1 MNDIKVTYRISM
13 RDYHMA
19 VYYASAI
26 RYSTAVKIL
35 VVSGFIAAAIWFGA
49 SAGFIPMIMLPAY
62 LFLGYLIWFLF
73 RVALIEHSILK
84 YAKSKESILGK
95 EMSVTFSKGQM
106 KIETPYNGKSSSCPI
121 ENLACVFEMSDLFL
135 VYFNGEQTCIIP
147 TRAFSGGD
155 RAALRSLLLNT
166 LKDRFFSRF
175 GYDSLM
181 PKRKASIFPFKR

>member
-1 MNDIKVTYRISM
+1 MNDIKVTYRISV

-26 RYSTAVKIL
+26 RYRTAIKIL
-35 VVSGFIAAAIWFGA
+35 VVSGFVALTIHLGSLMGSFPL
-49 SAGFIPMIMLPAY
+49 FMLPAY

-73 RVALIEHSILK
+73 KVAMIEHSILK

-95 EMSVTFSKGQM
+95 EMSVTFSKGM
-106 KIETPYNGKSSSCPI
+106 MRIDTPYNGQSSTCPI
-121 ENLACVFEMSDLFL
+121 DKLACAFEMSDIFL
-135 VYFNGEQTCIIP
+135 IYFNGEQTCIIP

-166 LKDRFFSRF
+166 LKERFDTRF

-181 PKRKASIFPFKR
+181 PRRKASIFPFKK